1 MIPFGGSFSQS
12 SSRSSSSSETFVDRS
27 QQPFLDFLR
36 NMAQGQALGAM
47 GQQSA
52 LQGVSQ
58 SLMGQGMGFL
68 GNLQGIGSPAM
79 QQQQMNALVGNL
91 GQMYQ
96 QQVLPGIRRGA
107 GLAGMQGGGRQG
119 VAEGVAAGNLGQAFI
134 SGATDIMANAQ
145 MQRIAAAQAG
155 IGGLGQ
161 IMGVAGAPWTAQYNP
176 LMQFASILGAPTVL
190 SKSESESRSDS
201 MKVGMGMG

>member
-1 MIPFGGSFSQS
+1 MAFGFS
-12 SSRSSSSSETFVDRS
+12 SSTQRSRSESSTFVDPS
-27 QQPFLDFLR
+27 QAPFLDFLR

-47 GQQSA
+47 GQQGA

-58 SLMGQGMGFL
+58 GLVGQGMGFL

-79 QQQQMNALVGNL
+79 QQQQIGQLGANL
-91 GQMYQ
+91 GQMFQ

-107 GLAGMQGGGRQG
+107 IGAGMAGGGRQG
-119 VAEGVAAGNLGQAFI
+119 VAEGVAAGQLGQAFA